1 MSFAT
6 WAYPWDIVDEGVENV
21 AADLLDLG
29 VTEIS
34 LATNYHAVQTLNPH
48 NPRRRTFFARAS
60 SYFQPGDGYGRLE
73 PVPNEEMGEH
83 DWLARIDEKLAS
95 TGIELS
101 SWTVGC
107 HNSRLGMANQDLA
120 LVNPF
125 GDPLI
130 FGLCPSRPAVREYLV
145 SLVAD
150 LDDRASFTRIELETF
165 DYFHGTGFGW
175 HHQKFHARLGDL
187 GEFLFGLCFC
197 DDCRESA
204 VSAGI
209 DVERARSEC
218 IEAIDALIGGDIH
231 AQLEIPRWLADHQA
245 TEAYTRHRCRLIT
258 SLYATLAE
266 SVASSTRLGC
276 YVGPRPVQYSWHH
289 GLDLEAIAEH
299 LDYIVVL
306 TDENTRD
313 DVENRLNRAASVA
326 DVQLHAGVTPSYP
339 ILNNE
344 ETVIDVVEGL
354 REAGA
359 ERVCF
364 YNYGL
369 LPERNLTWIASAI
382 EACD

>member
-1 MSFAT
+1 MSFAI
-6 WAYPWDIVDEGVENV
+6 WAYPWDLVDEGVEHV
-21 AADLLDLG
+21 ADELRDLG

-83 DWLARIDEKLAS
+83 DWLAHIDEKLAS
-95 TGIELS
+95 TGIDLN

-107 HNSRLGMANQDLA
+107 HNSRLGMANQELA

-130 FGLCPSRPAVREYLV
+130 FGLCPSQPAVRDYLV
-145 SLVAD
+145 SLVTD
-150 LDDRASFTRIELETF
+150 LDDRASFSRIELETF
-165 DYFHGTGFGW
+165 DYFYGTGFGW

-197 DDCRESA
+197 DPCRERA

-218 IEAIDALIGGDIH
+218 ISAIDALIAGDLQ
-231 AQLEIPRWLADHQA
+231 AQVDIPGWLAGHRA
-245 TEAYTRHRCRLIT
+245 TEAYARHRCRAIT
-258 SLYATLAE
+258 SLYETLAE
-266 SVASSTRLGC
+266 SVRSSTRLGC
-276 YVGPRPVQYSWHH
+276 YVGPRPVEYSWHH
-289 GLDLEAIAEH
+289 GLDLAAIAEH
-299 LDYIVVL
+299 LDFIVFL
-306 TDENTRD
+306 TDADTRE
-313 DVENRLNRAASVA
+313 DVENRLTTAASMTDA
-326 DVQLHAGVTPSYP
+326 SLHAGVTPSHP
-339 ILNNE
+339 VITSE
-344 ETVIDVVEGL
+344 KRVIDVVEGL

-359 ERVCF
+359 ERVSF

-369 LPERNLTWIASAI
+369 LPERNLTWVASAI